1 MSRAEAEKFSDAPEE
16 KSSRSQFRRGPIRAM
31 ERPLVAAAAAADKAR
46 AARRG
51 REEDLID
58 GPDQIMRPG
67 TAGPYM
73 SRCANPLWIAPH
85 RDGWPLRGCA

>member
-1 MSRAEAEKFSDAPEE
+1 MYRAMTESFSDAPEG
-16 KSSRSQFRRGPIRAM
+16 KNSRSRKARAM
-31 ERPLVAAAAAADKAR
+31 ERPRVAAAAKEKAR

-51 REEDLID
+51 AGLGTIE
-58 GPDQIMRPG
+58 GPDQKMRRG